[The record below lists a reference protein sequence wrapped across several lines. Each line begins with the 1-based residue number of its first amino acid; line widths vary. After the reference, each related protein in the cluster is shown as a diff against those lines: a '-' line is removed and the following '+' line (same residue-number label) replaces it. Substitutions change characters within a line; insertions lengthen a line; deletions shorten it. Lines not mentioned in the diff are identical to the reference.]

1 VTPRYIVRRVLQ
13 ILPSLATIVVAT
25 FALIH
30 AAPGDPIVA
39 LAGES
44 GDEAYYA
51 FMRNKFGLDRPL
63 PQQFGTY
70 AGNLAQG
77 DLGISF
83 THGRSVTSVIGE
95 RLPAT
100 LLLMVTALTIST
112 AVGVG
117 LGLVSARRPFGRLD
131 LAVNTG
137 ALVGYA
143 TPAFWLAQLALL
155 LLAFEAGL
163 FPIQGMTDAAD
174 PSRGIGHVLDV
185 AHHLALP
192 ALVLAASELALI
204 ARLTRT
210 GLLRELGTGYV
221 RTARS
226 KGVASGT
233 VLVRHA
239 LPNAVLPVVTV
250 IGTRLGLLFSGAV
263 LVEIVFAWPGLGRL
277 LLTATQTRDYPIL
290 LGLVLLVAVSVL
302 VANLLTDL
310 AYGWIDPRIRY
321 D

>member
-1 VTPRYIVRRVLQ
+1 MTPRYVVRRVVQ

-39 LAGES
+39 LAGEA
-44 GDEAYYA
+44 GDEAYYE
-51 FMRNKFGLDRPL
+51 FMREKYGLDRPL
-63 PQQFGTY
+63 PQQFATY
-70 AGNLAQG
+70 AGNLLQG

-83 THGRSVTSVIGE
+83 THGRSVTSVIAE

-100 LLLMVTALTIST
+100 LLLMVTALTVSS

-117 LGLVSARRPFGRLD
+117 LGLLAARQPFGRLD
-131 LAVNTG
+131 LAVNTS

-163 FPIQGMTDAAD
+163 FPIQGMTDAAN
-174 PSRGIGHVLDV
+174 PSRGFAHVLDV

-192 ALVLAASELALI
+192 ALVLAASELALV

-210 GLLRELGTGYV
+210 GLLRELSTGYV

-226 KGVASGT
+226 KGVASGS

-277 LLTATQTRDYPIL
+277 LLSATQTRDYPIL

-302 VANLLTDL
+302 VANLITDL
-310 AYGWIDPRIRY
+310 TYGWIDPRIRY